1 MDFKAKEEDC
11 FLFKNMFHVVLSISV
26 LTLNYECSVLCSL
39 QKWTI
44 PTIQLHCIFFAQ
56 NLNPRI
62 RGKFR
67 RPFYL

>member
-11 FLFKNMFHVVLSISV
+11 FLFKNMFHVVLSTSV

-44 PTIQLHCIFFAQ
+44 PTMHWIFS
-56 NLNPRI
+56 PKI
-62 RGKFR
+62 
-67 RPFYL
+67 